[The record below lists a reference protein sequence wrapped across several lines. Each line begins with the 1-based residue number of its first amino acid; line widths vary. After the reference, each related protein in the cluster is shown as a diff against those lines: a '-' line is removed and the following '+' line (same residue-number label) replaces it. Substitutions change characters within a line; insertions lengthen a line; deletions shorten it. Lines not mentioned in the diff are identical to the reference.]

1 MFSVVVLGAV
11 LGAGG
16 GGGSGGGVGGG
27 GGFPL
32 VRLRCRVASRRRPR
46 LGAVPLQVSLD
57 TYCSLLIFLEIDK

>member
-1 MFSVVVLGAV
+1 VFSVVVLGAV

-16 GGGSGGGVGGG
+16 GGGGG

-57 TYCSLLIFLEIDK
+57 TYCLLLIFLEIDK